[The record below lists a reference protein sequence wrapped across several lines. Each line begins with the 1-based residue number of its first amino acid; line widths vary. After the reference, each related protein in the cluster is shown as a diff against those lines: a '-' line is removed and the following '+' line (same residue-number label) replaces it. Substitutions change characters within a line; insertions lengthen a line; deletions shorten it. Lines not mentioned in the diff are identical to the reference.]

1 MTRFFLNFAVVIMLT
16 CLSFTTTAKDK
27 ILLIGDSLSAG
38 YGLEQEEAWVHLLQ
52 NKYNKK
58 DNNIIIINT
67 AISGQTTDNALLK
80 IDAWLETHQPSHVL
94 IELGGNDGIRGFPI
108 KILQKHLTELV
119 TKSQAQGA
127 QVALMEIQIPPNLG
141 ARYTKM
147 FTDSYDK
154 VAKQTNAYL
163 MPYFMTQIAVKPEL
177 MQNDNLHPNAQAQPL
192 IEDFMYVEINK
203 WLQSLAPLDS

>member
-1 MTRFFLNFAVVIMLT
+1 MLT